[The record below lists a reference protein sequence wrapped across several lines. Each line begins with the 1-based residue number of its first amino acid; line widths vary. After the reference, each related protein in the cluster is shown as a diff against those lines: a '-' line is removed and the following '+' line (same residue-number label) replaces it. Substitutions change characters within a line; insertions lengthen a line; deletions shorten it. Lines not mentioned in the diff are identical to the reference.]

1 MAAHNYLMELPL
13 EQQRLDPR
21 YGALPSNEIDTMAL
35 TAIQVPTLE
44 QTLVEVVGIQKPIR

>member
-1 MAAHNYLMELPL
+1 MAHNYLMELPL